1 MSPHDLQAS
10 GLRHYRAER
19 YAAAA
24 AAFAEAALGFEA
36 AGDNASAAE
45 MRNNLG
51 VVRLALEDWAGALAA
66 VAGTPDVFRAHG
78 DRLREAQAI
87 ANLAA
92 AHDGAGHV
100 EQAAELYVQAVD
112 LFGQLGETETR
123 AACFK
128 KLSALQIKLG
138 QQLQA
143 LASMHSGLNLS
154 AELSPQ
160 EKLLKEMID
169 KAVKLMGGSLPT

>member
-10 GLRHYRAER
+10 GLSHYRAER
-19 YAAAA
+19 YPEAA
-24 AAFAEAALGFEA
+24 AAFAEAAAGFES
-36 AGDNASAAE
+36 AGDRASAAE
-45 MRNNLG
+45 MRNNLC

-66 VAGTPDVFRAHG
+66 VEGTPQVFQAQG
-78 DRLREAQAI
+78 NRLREAQAI

-100 EQAAELYVQAVD
+100 EQAAAFYVQAID

-138 QQLQA
+138 QQMQA
-143 LASMHSGLNLS
+143 LASMHSGLSLS
-154 AELSPQ
+154 AELSPK
-160 EKLLKEMID
+160 EKMLKEMID
-169 KAVKLMGGSLPT
+169 KAVKLMGGSLPK